1 MPDKP
6 AIVPTADRP
15 PPAAP
20 SADVG
25 EPATP
30 PAPGTRR
37 LGPRRRRAA
46 PGAAGV
52 RPVTCHGPPA
62 AGAVI
67 AAPPP
72 GARADTAKARVSAA
86 AVRGRDLRPF

>member
-1 MPDKP
+1 M
-6 AIVPTADRP
+6 
-15 PPAAP
+15 
-20 SADVG
+20 
-25 EPATP
+25 
-30 PAPGTRR
+30 
-37 LGPRRRRAA
+37 
-46 PGAAGV
+46 
-52 RPVTCHGPPA
+52 TCHGPPA